1 MKRGFV
7 LLGVVAGA
15 AIVLRKVLA
24 CNSGSLTE
32 HCSGMFEKKLESMPE
47 SFPPKRMFDNLAAIR
62 EQTRRILDL
71 LEERERKAS
80 EAREEPI
87 LSGR

>member
-15 AIVLRKVLA
+15 AIVLHKIFARD
-24 CNSGSLTE
+24 SRSLSE
-32 HCSGMFEKKLESMPE
+32 HCSGMFEKKLEAMPE

-62 EQTRRILDL
+62 EQTQQILDL
-71 LEERERKAS
+71 LQERERKAP
-80 EAREEPI
+80 EAWEGPVR
-87 LSGR
+87 S